1 MSDWYPLHCC
11 WLSHG
16 EAKPRCGECSYC
28 LANQEIE
35 RLRAALARS
44 DAMFRA
50 ITAYDGDELAEVYPF
65 LADNARLLNP
75 TKPPEAVTGH

>member
-1 MSDWYPLHCC
+1 
-11 WLSHG
+11 
-16 EAKPRCGECSYC
+16 
-28 LANQEIE
+28 
-35 RLRAALARS
+35 
-44 DAMFRA
+44 MFRA